1 MRRDTDKP
9 RRRSGRTDRGQA
21 YTLEGFVGAIIV
33 LTAVLFAVQSIV
45 ITPTTGGAIDRTVQ
59 AQLQQEAADALTV
72 AENDGELSHIV
83 RYWSED
89 GGPDGAEE
97 GYYNADVPETQRG
110 NYTSSQFADPGEMNA
125 NFGQVL
131 DERFEE
137 SGRNYN
143 VELVYRSGDDGEN
156 SSSFHLVYQGRPSPN
171 AFTGSYTVTL
181 YDEQGLT
188 APDNRDQT
196 LAESDEYPIPNI
208 DNDSELYNVVEVRLV
223 VW

>member
-1 MRRDTDKP
+1 MRKHTKKP
-9 RRRSGRTDRGQA
+9 RRTSGRADRGQA

-59 AQLQQEAADALTV
+59 AQLQQEAMDALVV
-72 AENDGELSHIV
+72 AENDGELSHLV
-83 RYWSED
+83 RYWSEED
-89 GGPDGAEE
+89 G
-97 GYYNADVPETQRG
+97 GYYNAEIPETQRG
-110 NYTSSQFADPGEMNA
+110 NYSSSQFADPDEMNA
-125 NFGQVL
+125 YFGQVL

-143 VELVYRSGDDGEN
+143 VELVYRSGEDGEN

-181 YDEQGLT
+181 YDEQNLT
-188 APDNRDQT
+188 APDSRDQT
-196 LAESDEYPIPNI
+196 LTETGEYPIPNI
-208 DNDSELYNVVEVRLV
+208 DGDSELYNVVEVRLV